1 MTNSALK
8 YLLRCVPAFIL
19 LFYQPAFAQSEI
31 TSLVK
36 RGLDNCYNFQ
46 WTSAENIF
54 LNLQKKYPENPAGYH
69 YQSEI
74 YLWYYLGTKNNEDLK
89 LFTHYSDLAI
99 QKCENELD
107 KNSDNSEFLY
117 LLGMNY
123 TLRAIAFTQAENYLD
138 AAWAAKKSESNLSDC
153 LERNNKKY
161 DAYLGLGLYNFAVA
175 QIPKA
180 FSWVLSI
187 AGFSGDEE
195 TGFGYLKLASEK
207 GDIARVEAK
216 YFYSQLLS
224 EVITDYKTADFY
236 LKDLSKKYPSNLL
249 FNYSLA
255 SNLIK
260 QKKLTDAKNILLKIL
275 SSNDKKF
282 IQLISF
288 SNFLMGDVYFKL
300 NDFSKAIKYYNNFL
314 SATPD
319 KDYTGIASYRAA
331 ICFEF
336 IGKQSDALLK
346 FNKSGQGN
354 TDIDDDI
361 YAKRRGKIFSD
372 RKIFNEELELIRLSN
387 LIEQGNFKTAV
398 DSIKSFLQNVKN
410 ENLKSEANYYLA
422 DAEFHLGNY
431 GEAVT
436 SVVQSLALNCGDEKW
451 IHPFATYTAA
461 RSLIKLGKLDEAKK
475 YIEKTEDFSNY
486 DYKNKLEN
494 LLKVLHR
501 EMNN

>member
-1 MTNSALK
+1 MTIWIPK
-8 YLLRCVPAFIL
+8 YAIRFISIFIL
-19 LFYQPAFAQSEI
+19 FFLQPAFAQSEI
-31 TSLVK
+31 SSLVK
-36 RGLDNCYNFQ
+36 KGLENCYNFQ

-54 LNLQKKYPENPAGYH
+54 LNLQKKYPDHPAGYH

-89 LFTHYSDLAI
+89 SFTYYSDLAI

-107 KNSDNSEFLY
+107 KNSDNSEILY

-153 LERNNKKY
+153 LELNDKKY

-195 TGFGYLKLASEK
+195 TGFRYLKLASEK
-207 GDIARVEAK
+207 GDISRVEAK

-224 EVITDYKTADFY
+224 EVITDYKTADYY
-236 LKDLSKKYPSNLL
+236 LKDLSKKFPANLL

-260 QKKLTDAKNILLKIL
+260 QKKLNDAKNILQKIIL
-275 SSNDKKF
+275 INDKKF
-282 IQLISF
+282 VQLVSF
-288 SNFLMGDVYFKL
+288 SNFLMGDVHFKL
-300 NDFSKAIKYYNNFL
+300 NDFSKASTYYDNFL
-314 SATPD
+314 STTPD
-319 KDYTGIASYRAA
+319 KDYTGIANYRAA
-331 ICFEF
+331 ICLEI
-336 IGKQSDALLK
+336 IGKHNDALMK

-354 TDIDDDI
+354 MDIDDDI
-361 YAKRRGKIFSD
+361 YAKRRGKIFSEK
-372 RKIFNEELELIRLSN
+372 KISNDELSLIRLSN
-387 LIEQGNFKTAV
+387 LIEQGNNKTTV

-410 ENLKSEANYYLA
+410 DNLKSESNYYLA
-422 DAEFHLGNY
+422 EAEFQSGNY
-431 GEAVT
+431 SQAVGNANR
-436 SVVQSLALNCGDEKW
+436 SLALNCGDEKW
-451 IHPFATYTAA
+451 IHPFAAYVAA
-461 RSLIKLGKLDEAKK
+461 RSLIKLGKFDEAKILIGK
-475 YIEKTEDFSNY
+475 AEDFTDY

-494 LLKVLHR
+494 LLKVLNR
-501 EMNN
+501 ETNN

>member
-1 MTNSALK
+1 VIKFILK
-8 YLLRCVPAFIL
+8 YLPGIFSVIIL
-19 LFYQPAFAQSEI
+19 FNSQITFGQSEI
-31 TSLVK
+31 SSLVK
-36 RGLDNCYNFQ
+36 KGLENCYNFQ

-54 LNLQKKYPENPAGYH
+54 LNLQKKYPDNPAGYH

-89 LFTHYSDLAI
+89 SFTHYSDLAI

-107 KNSDNSEFLY
+107 KNSDNSEILY

-123 TLRAIAFTQAENYLD
+123 TFRAIAFTKAESYLD
-138 AAWAAKKSESNLSDC
+138 AAWAAKKSESNLSEC
-153 LERNNKKY
+153 LELNDKKY

-195 TGFGYLKLASEK
+195 TGFRYLKLASEK

-236 LKDLSKKYPSNLL
+236 LKDLSKKYPANLL

-260 QKKLTDAKNILLKIL
+260 QKRLTDAKNILQKIL

-288 SNFLMGDVYFKL
+288 SNFLMGDVYFKQ
-300 NDFSKAIKYYNNFL
+300 NDFPKAINYYNNFL

-319 KDYTGIASYRAA
+319 KDYTGIANYRAA
-331 ICFEF
+331 ICLEF
-336 IGKQSDALLK
+336 IDKHNDALQK

-354 TDIDDDI
+354 MDIDDDI
-361 YAKRRGKIFSD
+361 YAKRRGKILSG
-372 RKIFNEELELIRLSN
+372 RKIFDEELTLIKLSN

-398 DSIKSFLQNVKN
+398 DSIKSFLQNVNN
-410 ENLKSEANYYLA
+410 ENLKSESYFYLA
-422 DAEFHLGNY
+422 DAEFQLGNY
-431 GEAVT
+431 NEAV
-436 SVVQSLALNCGDEKW
+436 SSANQSLKLNCGDEKW
-451 IHPFATYTAA
+451 IHPFAAYTAA
-461 RSLIKLGKLDEAKK
+461 RSLNKLGKLDEAKK
-475 YIEKTEDFSNY
+475 FIEKAEDFSDY

-501 EMNN
+501 ETNN

>member
-1 MTNSALK
+1 MRS
-8 YLLRCVPAFIL
+8 VPAFIL
-19 LFYQPAFAQSEI
+19 LFLQPAFAQSEI
-31 TSLVK
+31 PSLVK
-36 RGLDNCYNFQ
+36 KGLENCYNFQ

-54 LNLQKKYPENPAGYH
+54 SNLIKKYPDNPAGYH

-74 YLWYYLGTKNNEDLK
+74 YLWYYLGTKNQEDLK
-89 LFTHYSDLAI
+89 SFTHFSDLTI

-107 KNSDNSEFLY
+107 KNSDDSETLY
-117 LLGMNY
+117 LIGMNY
-123 TLRAIAFTQAENYLD
+123 TFRAIAFTQAENYLD
-138 AAWAAKKSESNLSDC
+138 AAWAAKKSESNLSEC
-153 LERNNKKY
+153 LELNSKKY

-195 TGFGYLKLASEK
+195 TGFQYLKLASEK

-224 EVITDYKTADFY
+224 EAVADYKTADYY
-236 LKDLSKKYPSNLL
+236 LKDLSKKYSANLL

-260 QKKLTDAKNILLKIL
+260 QKRLADAKNILQNIL
-275 SSNDKKF
+275 SSKDKKF
-282 IQLISF
+282 VQLISF

-300 NDFSKAIKYYNNFL
+300 NDFSKAINYYNNFL

-319 KDYTGIASYRAA
+319 KDYTGIANYRTA
-331 ICFEF
+331 ICLEF
-336 IGKQSDALLK
+336 IGKHNDAIMK
-346 FNKSGQGN
+346 FSKSGQGN
-354 TDIDDDI
+354 MDIDDDI

-372 RKIFNEELELIRLSN
+372 RKIYNEELTLIKLSN
-387 LIEQGNFKTAV
+387 LIEQGNFRTAV

-410 ENLKSEANYYLA
+410 ESLKSESYYYLTEV
-422 DAEFHLGNY
+422 EFQLGNY
-431 GEAVT
+431 SEAVARAN
-436 SVVQSLALNCGDEKW
+436 QSLALNCGDEKW
-451 IHPFATYTAA
+451 VHPFAAYTAA
-461 RSLIKLGKLDEAKK
+461 RSLIKLGKSDEAKIF
-475 YIEKTEDFSNY
+475 IEKTEDFSDY

-494 LLKVLHR
+494 LLKVLHK
-501 EMNN
+501 EMNK

>member
-1 MTNSALK
+1 MYVFK
-8 YLLRCVPAFIL
+8 YIPNIFLVLIL
-19 LFYQPAFAQSEI
+19 FSFQITFGQSEI
-31 TSLVK
+31 SSQIK
-36 RGLDNCYNFQ
+36 KGLENCYNFQ

-54 LNLQKKYPENPAGYH
+54 LTLQKKYPDNPAAYH

-74 YLWYYLGTKNNEDLK
+74 YLWYYLGTKKNEDLK
-89 LFTHYSDLAI
+89 SFTYYSDLAI
-99 QKCENELD
+99 QKCEIELD
-107 KNSDNSEFLY
+107 KKSENSEILY

-123 TLRAIAFTQAENYLD
+123 TLRAIAFTRAENYLD
-138 AAWAAKKSESNLSDC
+138 AALAAKKSESNLTEC
-153 LERNNKKY
+153 LELNDKKY

-195 TGFGYLKLASEK
+195 TGFRYLKLASEK

-224 EVITDYKTADFY
+224 EVVTDYKTADFY
-236 LKDLSKKYPSNLL
+236 LRDLSKKYPANLL

-260 QKKLTDAKNILLKIL
+260 QKKLIDAKNILQKIL

-288 SNFLMGDVYFKL
+288 SNFLMGDVYFKM
-300 NDFSKAIKYYNNFL
+300 NDFAAAINYYNNFL
-314 SATPD
+314 SAAPN
-319 KDYTGIASYRAA
+319 KDYTGIANYRAA
-331 ICFEF
+331 ISLEF
-336 IGKQSDALLK
+336 MGKHNEALSK

-354 TDIDDDI
+354 MDIDDDI

-372 RKIFNEELELIRLSN
+372 KKISREELSLIRLSN

-398 DSIKSFLQNVKN
+398 DSIKSSLKTIKN
-410 ENLKSEANYYLA
+410 ENLKSESLYYLA
-422 DAEFHLGNY
+422 EAEFQLGNFS
-431 GEAVT
+431 EAAA
-436 SVVQSLALNCGDEKW
+436 SANQSLALNYGDEKW
-451 IHPFATYTAA
+451 IHPFAAYTAA
-461 RSLIKLGKLDEAKK
+461 RCLIKLGKFDEANKFIDK
-475 YIEKTEDFSNY
+475 AEDFSDY

-494 LLKVLHR
+494 LLKVLHK
-501 EMNN
+501 EIKD